1 MRDAWQLY
9 WCYVAASIRSQ
20 LQHRASTIM
29 LAFGQFVAIGVEFG
43 AMWALFDRFGS
54 VAGWTLPE
62 VALLYGMA
70 NTSFAISEA
79 FARGFDVFD
88 QQVRSGDL
96 DRLLLRPRSTAL
108 QVAASEVQLGRAG
121 RFLTGLTVLLWS
133 ASTLGA
139 AWGPLELVLLLA
151 AIASGVC
158 IFSGLF
164 VLQATMCFWTIEG
177 LEIANTVTY
186 GGVETTQ
193 FPLSIYDNWLKVLFV
208 YVIPLGCMGYFP
220 ALALLDRPDPI
231 GAPTWLPWASPLVG
245 LAFLVVCLQIWRLGI
260 RRYQSTGS

>member
-9 WCYVAASIRSQ
+9 WSYVAASVRSQ

-29 LAFGQFVAIGVEFG
+29 FALGQVIITGIEFG

-54 VAGWTLPE
+54 LQGWSLAE

-70 NTSFAISEA
+70 NVAFAIAEA

-88 QQVRSGDL
+88 QHVRNGDF
-96 DRLLLRPRSTAL
+96 DRVLLRPRGTVF
-108 QVAASEVQLGRAG
+108 QIAASELQIGRVGRLVQGGVVLGIAA
-121 RFLTGLTVLLWS
+121 TTVD
-133 ASTLGA
+133 T
-139 AWGPLELVLLLA
+139 AWGPPELALLA
-151 AIASGVC
+151 AAIVSGAC
-158 IFSGLF
+158 IFSGVF

-177 LEIANTVTY
+177 LEITNTVTY
-186 GGVETTQ
+186 GGVETVQ
-193 FPLSIYDNWLKVLFV
+193 YPLPIYDRWLRNLFV

-220 ALALLDRPDPI
+220 ALVLLGRTDPL
-231 GAPTWLPWASPLVG
+231 GSPSWLPWASPLVG
-245 LAFLVVCLQIWRLGI
+245 IAFLLLTLQIWRLGV